1 MSSIFCISCGTRN
14 QQIANYCFK
23 CGTKLQKE
31 EKEAKK
37 DLSLVTNNKETTR
50 FPSKNN
56 DKYNKQNKNK
66 VDVLEYRWQKKV
78 NDKWIWCNK
87 TVSMK
92 YEKKSKSSP
101 KSVPSYRFK
110 RKTRFEGKIM
120 KILPN
125 KKMGFVEP
133 NYKQK
138 NKYIGIPFYFNA
150 FKEGYKPKYGYKV
163 GNVLQYSVKGSY
175 AIDIINMNDEKQK
188 MVNDN
193 HNQTQQLQITLSDD
207 SHSENDDYVYDE
219 TIEISNNH
227 NDNQQKM
234 KQSDQFETN
243 WDKVVESF
251 ENMNLKEDL
260 FRGIC
265 SYGFGEPSEVQ
276 QRGILPIIQKRDV
289 MVQAQYD
296 TGTDKI
302 AAYGIAALQ
311 RLDLNEAQCQV
322 LVLAPTRELAQQ
334 IHKVIK
340 SLGTYLDV
348 IACA

>member
-14 QQIANYCFK
+14 QQIANYCFQ
-23 CGTKLQKE
+23 CGNKLQKE
-31 EKEAKK
+31 EKEEKEEKK
-37 DLSLVTNNKETTR
+37 DSSLVTNNK
-50 FPSKNN
+50 
-56 DKYNKQNKNK
+56 D
-66 VDVLEYRWQKKV
+66 
-78 NDKWIWCNK
+78 
-87 TVSMK
+87 
-92 YEKKSKSSP
+92 
-101 KSVPSYRFK
+101 
-110 RKTRFEGKIM
+110 
-120 KILPN
+120 
-125 KKMGFVEP
+125 
-133 NYKQK
+133 
-138 NKYIGIPFYFNA
+138 
-150 FKEGYKPKYGYKV
+150 
-163 GNVLQYSVKGSY
+163 
-175 AIDIINMNDEKQK
+175 
-188 MVNDN
+188 NDN
-193 HNQTQQLQITLSDD
+193 
-207 SHSENDDYVYDE
+207 
-219 TIEISNNH
+219 
-227 NDNQQKM
+227 DNEQKM